1 MKKKRVFS
9 FLLTL
14 ILAFNIG
21 FSFQGSTNVDA
32 ASKKYVIKINK
43 QMNCVTIYEK
53 KIFRKTQTCQGNG
66 LFSWKCHSYRN
77 ISARREDALAHIK
90 RTMLRTVLYKNYK
103 RLFVPFSL
111 VLQTNTI
118 FFGS

>member
-43 QMNCVTIYEK
+43 QMNCVTI
-53 KIFRKTQTCQGNG
+53 
-66 LFSWKCHSYRN
+66 
-77 ISARREDALAHIK
+77 
-90 RTMLRTVLYKNYK
+90 
-103 RLFVPFSL
+103 
-111 VLQTNTI
+111 
-118 FFGS
+118 

>member
-53 KIFRKTQTCQGNG
+53 NLPENSNLSGQ
-66 LFSWKCHSYRN
+66 W
-77 ISARREDALAHIK
+77 
-90 RTMLRTVLYKNYK
+90 
-103 RLFVPFSL
+103 FVQPEMPL
-111 VLQTNTI
+111 L
-118 FFGS
+118 